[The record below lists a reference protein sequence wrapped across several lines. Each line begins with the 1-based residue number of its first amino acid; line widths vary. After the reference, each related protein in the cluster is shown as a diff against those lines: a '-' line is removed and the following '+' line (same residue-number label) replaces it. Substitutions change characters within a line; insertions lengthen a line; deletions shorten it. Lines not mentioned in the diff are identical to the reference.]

1 MKRAAIV
8 PASRQRRSRLAQ
20 MATSKRLVRG
30 TISVRN
36 VTCGKPGCCC
46 AQGETH
52 LAVYLVQSRQGKLRQ
67 LYIPKHLEERVRQ
80 AVADYQQLQRLLEEL
95 SEEEW
100 KLLQERK
107 E

>member
-1 MKRAAIV
+1 
-8 PASRQRRSRLAQ
+8 
-20 MATSKRLVRG
+20 
-30 TISVRN
+30 
-36 VTCGKPGCCC
+36 
-46 AQGETH
+46 